1 MNVKISVFVVC
12 IETIMYLLLDNLH
25 DCTLKHKLWK
35 MNFLKQAICIRLY
48 LFFSV
53 GLLKLT
59 V

>member
-1 MNVKISVFVVC
+1 MNAKISVLVVC

-35 MNFLKQAICIRLY
+35 MNFLKQAIRIRLH
-48 LFFSV
+48 LLFSV
-53 GLLKLT
+53 CLLKLT